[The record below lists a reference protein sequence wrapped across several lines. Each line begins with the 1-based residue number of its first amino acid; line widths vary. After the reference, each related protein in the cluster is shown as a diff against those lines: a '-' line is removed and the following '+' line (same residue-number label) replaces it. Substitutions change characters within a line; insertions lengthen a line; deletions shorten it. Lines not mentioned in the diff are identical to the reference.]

1 LRNQH
6 ADNLKRFIK
15 SLPLVG
21 PTAKKLAQLP
31 FVRRARYLGFPGS
44 ASYWEARYR
53 DGSTSGAGSYGRL
66 AQFKATILNDFVQT
80 NDIRTVIEFGCG
92 DGAQL
97 ELARYPRYVGVDVA
111 TGSVER
117 CSERFAHD
125 PTKRFYLA
133 SAIPSDLGKFDLVLS
148 LDVIYHLVE
157 DSVFDSYMRSLFSAA
172 QRHVVIYSSNYES
185 LTGTPHVRHRKFTA
199 WIAKNARHWQPAGS
213 VPNRFPFDSTRPDD
227 TSFADFYFFSGQE
240 S

>member
-1 LRNQH
+1 MLRNER

-15 SLPLVG
+15 SIPFVG
-21 PTAKKLAQLP
+21 PTARKLAQLP
-31 FVRRARYLGFPGS
+31 IVRRARHLGFRGS

-66 AQFKATILNDFVQT
+66 AEFKATILNDFVQT

-111 TGSVER
+111 TVSVER

-125 PTKRFYLA
+125 TTKRFYLA
-133 SAIPSDLGKFDLVLS
+133 SALPSDLGKFDLVLS

-157 DSVFDSYMRSLFSAA
+157 DAVFDSYMRSLFSAS
-172 QRHVVIYSSNYES
+172 QRHVVIYASNYEA
-185 LTGTPHVRHRKFTA
+185 LTDAPHVRHRKFTD
-199 WIAKNARHWQPAGS
+199 WIAKNARDWQPAGF
-213 VPNRFPFDSTRPDD
+213 VPNRFPFDPRRPDN
-227 TSFADFYFFSGQE
+227 TSFADFHFFAGQ
-240 S
+240 